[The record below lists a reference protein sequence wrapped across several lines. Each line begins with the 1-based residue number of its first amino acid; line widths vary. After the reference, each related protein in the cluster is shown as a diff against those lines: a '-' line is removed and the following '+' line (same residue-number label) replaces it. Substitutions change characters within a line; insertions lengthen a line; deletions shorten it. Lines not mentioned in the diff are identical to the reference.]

1 MVRQQDYLCRFVEI
15 IECNIPMRV
24 WVFVRSDRAGE
35 EMGTRLAL
43 GLSVLMSVS

>member
-1 MVRQQDYLCRFVEI
+1 MVRQQDYLYRFVGI
-15 IECNIPMRV
+15 IECNIPRV